1 MWNAEFAMNPGAS
14 IMNSLTRHAGS
25 IGTRRCTAFTR
36 VERPAVSKRAR
47 SAFTLVELPAVS
59 RRARSAFTLVELLVV
74 IAIIIILIGIGLGII
89 EAVANQGEKQLT
101 RMVFA
106 TLESAATEYY
116 TATGQTINHQGVAP
130 FNWGEIRRHN
140 FPRNDEKTGYGLKAG
155 DNAGGIQSKSIARF
169 VWVTYK
175 MEQIRSLY
183 ATLDPSVFNHIGSD
197 NDGDGRVDEDPYGNA
212 FEDDDGDRNYNVDDD
227 DNDGD
232 VDEDPIDGFITIL
245 DGWGNKF
252 VYVSGV
258 QHVANFETGDD
269 FLPEHD
275 GVFFASPGPDGKWGS
290 VNFVTN
296 VPNEDAQDNLY
307 SFSQD

>member
-1 MWNAEFAMNPGAS
+1 MAFECRVPGFE
-14 IMNSLTRHAGS
+14 LP
-25 IGTRRCTAFTR
+25 RRSR
-36 VERPAVSKRAR
+36 
-47 SAFTLVELPAVS
+47 AFTLVELPAVS
-59 RRARSAFTLVELLVV
+59 RRARRAFTLVELLVV
-74 IAIIIILIGIGLGII
+74 IAIIIILIGIGLGVI

-140 FPRNDEKTGYGLKAG
+140 FPRILDEKYKYGYGLKAG
-155 DNAGGIQSKSIARF
+155 DNAGGIQAKSIARF

-175 MEQIRSLY
+175 MESIRSLY
-183 ATLDPSVFNHIGSD
+183 ATLDPTVLSHIGSD
-197 NDGDGRVDEDPYGNA
+197 DDGDGRVDEDPIGNA
-212 FEDDDGDRNYNVDDD
+212 FEDDDGDRGYTKEDD
-227 DNDGD
+227 DNDGTE
-232 VDEDPIDGFITIL
+232 DEDIINGFITIL

-258 QHVANFETGDD
+258 QHVKNFETGDD

-290 VNFVTN
+290 VDFDTN
-296 VPNEDAQDNLY
+296 VPNADAQDNLY